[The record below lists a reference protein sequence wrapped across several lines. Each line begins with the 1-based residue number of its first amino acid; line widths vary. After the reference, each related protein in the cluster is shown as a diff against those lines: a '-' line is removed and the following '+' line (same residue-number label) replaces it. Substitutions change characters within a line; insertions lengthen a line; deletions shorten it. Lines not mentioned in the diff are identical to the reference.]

1 MKKYFSNIFALAAL
15 LMAGAA
21 FTACSSDDNSIEQPA
36 NPVGEKTYTL
46 TINASKGANA
56 STRALK
62 LETSGALT
70 AYWENGDELSVLNY
84 TQMADLSGVL
94 TAKNTNGATATFSG
108 TLTGTIAVGD
118 VLHLFYHQPTGIGD
132 FLAQTGTLESAAAR
146 DEAVAIVTVASV
158 EGGEITISETSASF
172 LTQTPMLKL
181 TLTDGTNKLNAT
193 QLKVSATMTVASL
206 PMTEDIATFTLPEAT
221 YTTNGDGI
229 LYFALPSKTNVAAA
243 LVDKIKAKVP
253 SIAPMVT
260 IDAVKTAL
268 DGATLTYTATV
279 GSDTYTA
286 TKDNGYTFAAGK
298 YYAGTL
304 TMEQAY
310 AANEYNMA
318 SWNSTQEKVVF
329 TKQAAMSA
337 TAVANSD
344 AAVTWSAGW
353 YTVSGNVTI
362 NGKVTLGAN
371 TYLILQDGATLTIN
385 GQLDCKTNSKSLYI
399 FGQKKGDGKLNV
411 TNNSGNAI
419 NSKAGYRIDIHG
431 GEVTAEATG
440 TGLFTGYLAVYGGKL
455 TATSGGGNGIGFGNT
470 IDVYGGEV
478 VATSN
483 ATSGACYGIRSS
495 GSNTNQI
502 LTVYGDKVT
511 ATGNG
516 VSDMA
521 GYGSGF
527 GCYVK
532 SGTSGIKFYFSDNGT
547 DWDAGTNY
555 SSATEVGGL
564 NGAAATKKRYAKA
577 E

>member
-1 MKKYFSNIFALAAL
+1 MKKITNLLSMVL
-15 LMAGAA
+15 LMLCMGL
-21 FTACSSDDNSIEQPA
+21 TSCDDILGQFDNPFGPLSISVNSIDLDADEM
-36 NPVGEKTYTL
+36 TL
-46 TINASKGANA
+46 T
-56 STRALK
+56 
-62 LETSGALT
+62 
-70 AYWENGDELSVLNY
+70 
-84 TQMADLSGVL
+84 
-94 TAKNTNGATATFSG
+94 
-108 TLTGTIAVGD
+108 VGD
-118 VLHLFYHQPTGIGD
+118 VGQLIATVGPENATDKTVTWTSSKESVATVDATGKV
-132 FLAQTGTLESAAAR
+132 T
-146 DEAVAIVTVASV
+146 AVAEGTATIKAKAGSISTTCIVTVKAATVAVTSV
-158 EGGEITISETSASF
+158 TLDKTELA
-172 LTQTPMLKL
+172 LTVGDADVQLNVTVTPANATNADVDWESSDLSVA
-181 TLTDGTNKLNAT
+181 TVDGAGIVHAVADGTAT
-193 QLKVSATMTVASL
+193 ITA
-206 PMTEDIATFTLPEAT
+206 
-221 YTTNGDGI
+221 
-229 LYFALPSKTNVAAA
+229 
-243 LVDKIKAKVP
+243 KAGG
-253 SIAPMVT
+253 
-260 IDAVKTAL
+260 KTA
-268 DGATLTYTATV
+268 TCTV
-279 GSDTYTA
+279 TVKAPQG
-286 TKDNGYTFAAGK
+286 
-298 YYAGTL
+298 
-304 TMEQAY
+304 Y
-310 AANEYNMA
+310 AANEFNMA

-385 GQLDCKTNSKSLYI
+385 GQLDCKTNSKNLYI

-483 ATSGACYGIRSS
+483 ATSDACYGIRSS

-502 LTVYGDKVT
+502 LTVYGGKVT

-516 VSDMA
+516 VSGMA

-527 GCYVK
+527 SCYVQ
-532 SGTSGIKFYFSDNGT
+532 SGAGVMFYFSDNGT
-547 DWDAGTNY
+547 AWDAGTY
-555 SSATEVGGL
+555 YL
-564 NGAAATKKRYAKA
+564 AADAAPNNRYAKA